1 MSKVCIVFD
10 RLRTEEKML
19 QKEATA
25 IGHNVLMLDAKITQ
39 INTDSK
45 KEDFDLGD
53 VVLERCVSYF
63 RGLHFT
69 ASLEFMNIPVLN
81 KFEIANTCGN
91 KMFMTL
97 LLKKNNIPTPKT
109 YFSFS
114 SESAAKNLEK
124 VGFPLV
130 IKPVIGS
137 WGRGVMPLKDKDS
150 MEAVF
155 EIRNITDNPHN
166 RIYYLQELIK
176 RPPRDIRVI
185 TVGDDPIAAMYR
197 KSSSG
202 FKTNIALGADP
213 ELCEITK
220 EIEDIAVKAS
230 KVMGGGILGIDMMED
245 EKNGLVIHEINNT
258 VEFKG
263 LARVAQRN
271 IPKEMI
277 EFALNYVRK

>member
-19 QKEATA
+19 QKEAVNL
-25 IGHNVLMLDAKITQ
+25 GHNALMLDAKITQ
-39 INTDSK
+39 VNTDSK

-69 ASLEFMNIPVLN
+69 SSLEFLDIPVLN
-81 KFEIANTCGN
+81 KFEVANICGN

-114 SESAAKNLEK
+114 SESAADNLEK
-124 VGFPLV
+124 TGFPLV

-137 WGRGVMPLKDKDS
+137 WGRGVMPIKDKDT

-155 EIRNITDNPHN
+155 EIRDITDSPHD
-166 RIYYLQELIK
+166 RIYYLQELIN

-185 TVGDDPIAAMYR
+185 TVGDEPIAAMYR
-197 KSSSG
+197 KSSGG

-220 EIEDIAVKAS
+220 EMEDMAAKAS
-230 KVMGGGILGIDMMED
+230 KAMGGGILGIDMMED
-245 EKNGLVIHEINNT
+245 EEQGLVVHEVNNT

-277 EFALNYVRK
+277 EFALNHVRK

>member
-19 QKEATA
+19 QKEASNL
-25 IGHNVLMLDAKITQ
+25 GHDAVMLDAKITQ

-45 KEDFDLGD
+45 KEDYDFGD

-69 ASLEFMNIPVLN
+69 ASLEFMDIPVLN
-81 KFEIANTCGN
+81 KFDVANICGN

-114 SESAAKNLEK
+114 SESAAENLEK
-124 VGFPLV
+124 VGYPLV

-137 WGRGVMPLKDKDS
+137 WGRGVMPIKDKDT
-150 MEAVF
+150 MEAVL
-155 EIRNITDNPHN
+155 EIRNITDSPHD

-185 TVGDDPIAAMYR
+185 TVGDEPIAAMYR
-197 KSSSG
+197 KSSGS

-213 ELCEITK
+213 ELCKITK
-220 EIEDIAVKAS
+220 EMEDMAAKAS
-230 KVMGGGILGIDMMED
+230 KAMGGGILGIDMMED
-245 EKNGLVIHEINNT
+245 DERGLVVHEVNNT

-263 LARVAQRN
+263 LSKVAQRN
-271 IPKEMI
+271 IPKEMV

>member
-10 RLRTEEKML
+10 RLRAEEKML
-19 QKEATA
+19 QKEASEL
-25 IGHNVLMLDAKITQ
+25 GHDALMLDAKITQ

-69 ASLEFMNIPVLN
+69 ASLEFMDIPVLN
-81 KFEIANTCGN
+81 KFEVANICGN

-114 SESAAKNLEK
+114 SESAAENLEK

-137 WGRGVMPLKDKDS
+137 WGRGVMPLKDKDT

-155 EIRNITDNPHN
+155 EIRDITDSPHD
-166 RIYYLQELIK
+166 RIYYLQELIQ

-185 TVGDDPIAAMYR
+185 TVGDEPIAAMYR
-197 KSSSG
+197 KSSGG

-220 EIEDIAVKAS
+220 EMEDMAVKAS
-230 KVMGGGILGIDMMED
+230 KAMGGGILGIDMMED
-245 EKNGLVIHEINNT
+245 DQRGLVVHEVNNT

-277 EFALNYVRK
+277 EFALNHVRK

>member
-10 RLRTEEKML
+10 RLRAEEKML
-19 QKEATA
+19 QKEALEL
-25 IGHNVLMLDAKITQ
+25 GHDVLMLDAKITQ

-45 KEDFDLGD
+45 KEDYDLGD
-53 VVLERCVSYF
+53 IVLERCVSYF

-69 ASLEFMNIPVLN
+69 ASLEFMDIPVLN
-81 KFEIANTCGN
+81 KFEVANICGN

-114 SESAAKNLEK
+114 SESATENLEK

-137 WGRGVMPLKDKDS
+137 WGRGVLPLKDKDT

-155 EIRNITDNPHN
+155 EIRDITDSPHD

-185 TVGDDPIAAMYR
+185 TVGDEPIAAMYR
-197 KSSSG
+197 KSSGG

-220 EIEDIAVKAS
+220 EMEDMASKAS
-230 KVMGGGILGIDMMED
+230 KAMGGGILGIDMMED
-245 EKNGLVIHEINNT
+245 EKNGLVIHEVNNT

-263 LARVAQRN
+263 LSRVAQRN
-271 IPKEMI
+271 IPKEMV
-277 EFALNYVRK
+277 EFALRYIRK

>member
-19 QKEATA
+19 QKEALDL
-25 IGHNVLMLDAKITQ
+25 GHDAVMLDAKITQ
-39 INTDSK
+39 INTDNRK
-45 KEDFDLGD
+45 DDFDLGD

-69 ASLEFMNIPVLN
+69 ASLEFLDVPVLN
-81 KFEIANTCGN
+81 KFEVANVCGN

-97 LLKKNNIPTPKT
+97 LLKKHNVPTPRT

-114 SESAAKNLEK
+114 SQSALENIEK
-124 VGFPLV
+124 VGYPLV

-137 WGRGVMPLKDKDS
+137 WGRGVMPLKDRDTTD
-150 MEAVF
+150 AIF
-155 EIRNITDNPHN
+155 EIREITDSPHD
-166 RIYYLQELIK
+166 RIYYLQEMIN

-185 TVGDDPIAAMYR
+185 TIDDKPIAAMYR
-197 KSSSG
+197 KSTGG

-220 EIEDIAVKAS
+220 EMEDMAAKAS
-230 KVMGGGILGIDMMED
+230 QAMGGGILGIDMMED
-245 EKNGLVIHEINNT
+245 EEKGLVVHEVNNT

-263 LARVAQRN
+263 LARVSKQN

-277 EFALNYVRK
+277 EFALQYVRK

>member
-19 QKEATA
+19 QKEALDL
-25 IGHNVLMLDAKITQ
+25 GHDAVMLDAKITQ
-39 INTDSK
+39 INTDNRK
-45 KEDFDLGD
+45 DDFDLGD

-69 ASLEFMNIPVLN
+69 ASLEFLDVPVLN
-81 KFEIANTCGN
+81 KFEVANVCGN

-97 LLKKNNIPTPKT
+97 LLKKHNVPTPKT

-114 SESAAKNLEK
+114 SQSAMENIEK
-124 VGFPLV
+124 VGYPLV

-137 WGRGVMPLKDKDS
+137 WGRGVMPLKDRDTTD
-150 MEAVF
+150 AIF
-155 EIRNITDNPHN
+155 EIREITDSPHD
-166 RIYYLQELIK
+166 RIYYLQEMIN

-185 TVGDDPIAAMYR
+185 TIDDRPIAAMYR
-197 KSSSG
+197 KSTGG

-220 EIEDIAVKAS
+220 EMEDMAAKAS
-230 KVMGGGILGIDMMED
+230 QAMGGGILGIDMMED
-245 EKNGLVIHEINNT
+245 EKKGLVVHEVNNT

-263 LARVAQRN
+263 LARVSKQN

-277 EFALNYVRK
+277 EFALQYVRK

>member
-1 MSKVCIVFD
+1 MPKICIVFD

-19 QKEATA
+19 EKEASDL
-25 IGHNVLMLDAKITQ
+25 GYQVVMLDAKTTK

-45 KEDFDLGD
+45 RNDFDFGD

-69 ASLEFMNIPVLN
+69 AGLEFMDVPVLN
-81 KFEIANTCGN
+81 KFQVANQCGN
-91 KMFMTL
+91 KMFMTM
-97 LLKKNNIPTPKT
+97 LLKKNNVPTPKT

-114 SESAAKNLEK
+114 SESALENIENI
-124 VGFPLV
+124 GYPMV

-137 WGRGVMPLKDKDS
+137 WGRGVMQLKDKDTAD
-150 MEAVF
+150 AVF
-155 EIRNITDNPHN
+155 EIRDITDSPHD
-166 RIYYLQELIK
+166 RIFYLQELIQ

-185 TVGDDPIAAMYR
+185 TIGDEPIAAMYR
-197 KSSSG
+197 KSTGG

-220 EIEDIAVKAS
+220 EIEEISIKAS
-230 KVMGGGILGIDMMED
+230 KAMGGGILGIDIMED
-245 EKNGLVIHEINNT
+245 EKRGLVVHEVNNT

-263 LARVAQRN
+263 LSRVSQRN
-271 IPKEMI
+271 IPKEI
-277 EFALNYVRK
+277 VEFALRYVRK

>member
-10 RLRTEEKML
+10 RLRAEEKML
-19 QKEATA
+19 QKEAA
-25 IGHNVLMLDAKITQ
+25 ELGHDALMLDAKITQ
-39 INTDSK
+39 VNTDSK

-69 ASLEFMNIPVLN
+69 ASLEFMDIPVLN
-81 KFEIANTCGN
+81 KFEVANVCGN

-114 SESAAKNLEK
+114 SESAAENLDK

-137 WGRGVMPLKDKDS
+137 WGRGVMPLKDKDT

-155 EIRNITDNPHN
+155 EIRDITDSPHD
-166 RIYYLQELIK
+166 RIYYLQELIQ

-185 TVGDDPIAAMYR
+185 TVGDEPIAAMYR
-197 KSSSG
+197 KSSGG

-220 EIEDIAVKAS
+220 EMEDMAAKAS
-230 KVMGGGILGIDMMED
+230 KAMGGGILGIDMMED
-245 EKNGLVIHEINNT
+245 EQRGLVVHEVNNT

>member
-10 RLRTEEKML
+10 RLRAEEKML
-19 QKEATA
+19 QKEASEL
-25 IGHNVLMLDAKITQ
+25 GHDAMMLDAKITQ

-69 ASLEFMNIPVLN
+69 ASLEFMDIPVLN
-81 KFEIANTCGN
+81 KFEVANTCGN

-114 SESAAKNLEK
+114 SDSAAENLEK

-137 WGRGVMPLKDKDS
+137 WGRGVMPLKDKDT

-155 EIRNITDNPHN
+155 EIRDITDSPHD

-185 TVGDDPIAAMYR
+185 TVGDEPIAAMYR
-197 KSSSG
+197 KSSGG

-220 EIEDIAVKAS
+220 EMEDMTAKAS
-230 KVMGGGILGIDMMED
+230 KAMGGGILGIDMMED
-245 EKNGLVIHEINNT
+245 EENGLVVHEVNNT

-263 LARVAQRN
+263 LARVAERN
-271 IPKEMI
+271 IPKEMV
-277 EFALNYVRK
+277 EYSLNYIRK

>member
-19 QKEATA
+19 QKEASNL
-25 IGHNVLMLDAKITQ
+25 GHDAVMLDAKITQ

-45 KEDFDLGD
+45 REDYDFGD

-69 ASLEFMNIPVLN
+69 ASLEFMDVPVLN
-81 KFEIANTCGN
+81 KFDVANVCGN

-114 SESAAKNLEK
+114 SESAAENLEK
-124 VGFPLV
+124 VGYPLV

-137 WGRGVMPLKDKDS
+137 WGRGVMPIKDKDT
-150 MEAVF
+150 MDAVL
-155 EIRNITDNPHN
+155 EIRNITDSPHD

-185 TVGDDPIAAMYR
+185 TIGDEPIAAMYR
-197 KSSSG
+197 KSSGG
-202 FKTNIALGADP
+202 FKTNIVLGADP

-220 EIEDIAVKAS
+220 EMEDLAVKAS
-230 KVMGGGILGIDMMED
+230 KAMGGGILGIDMMED
-245 EKNGLVIHEINNT
+245 NERGLVVHEVNNT

-263 LARVAQRN
+263 LAKVAERN
-271 IPKEMI
+271 IPREMI

>member
-10 RLRTEEKML
+10 RLRSEEKML
-19 QKEATA
+19 QKEASNL
-25 IGHNVLMLDAKITQ
+25 GHDALMLDAKITQ

-45 KEDFDLGD
+45 KEDFNLGD

-69 ASLEFMNIPVLN
+69 ASLEFLDIPVLN
-81 KFEIANTCGN
+81 KFEVANICGN

-114 SESAAKNLEK
+114 SESAAENLEK

-137 WGRGVMPLKDKDS
+137 WGRGVMPIKDKDT
-150 MEAVF
+150 MEAIF
-155 EIRNITDNPHN
+155 EIRDITDSPHD
-166 RIYYLQELIK
+166 RIYYLQELIN

-185 TVGDDPIAAMYR
+185 TVGDEPIAAMYR
-197 KSSSG
+197 KSSGG

-220 EIEDIAVKAS
+220 EMEDLAVKAS
-230 KVMGGGILGIDMMED
+230 KAMGGGILGIDLMED
-245 EKNGLVIHEINNT
+245 DKRGLVVHEVNNT

-277 EFALNYVRK
+277 EYALNYARK

>member
-19 QKEATA
+19 QKEASGL
-25 IGHNVLMLDAKITQ
+25 GHDVVMLDAKITQ
-39 INTDSK
+39 VNTDSK
-45 KEDFDLGD
+45 KEDYDLGD

-69 ASLEFMNIPVLN
+69 SSLEFMDVPVLN
-81 KFEIANTCGN
+81 KFDVASVCGN

-114 SESAAKNLEK
+114 SDSASENLEK
-124 VGFPLV
+124 VGYPLV

-137 WGRGVMPLKDKDS
+137 WGRGVMPIQDKDT
-150 MEAVF
+150 MDAIIEV
-155 EIRNITDNPHN
+155 RQITDSPHD
-166 RIYYLQELIK
+166 RIYYLQEMIN

-185 TVGDDPIAAMYR
+185 TVGDEPIAAMYR
-197 KSSSG
+197 KSSGG

-213 ELCEITK
+213 EVCEITK
-220 EIEDIAVKAS
+220 EMEDLASKAS
-230 KVMGGGILGIDMMED
+230 KAMGGGILGIDIMED
-245 EKNGLVIHEINNT
+245 EKRGLVVHEVNNT

-263 LARVAQRN
+263 LSRVAKRN
-271 IPKEMI
+271 IPKEMV
-277 EFALNYVRK
+277 EFALNHIRK

>member
-10 RLRTEEKML
+10 RLRAEEKML
-19 QKEATA
+19 QKEASEL
-25 IGHNVLMLDAKITQ
+25 GHDALMLDAKITQ
-39 INTDSK
+39 VNTDSK

-69 ASLEFMNIPVLN
+69 ASLEFMDIPVLN
-81 KFEIANTCGN
+81 KFEVANVCGN

-114 SESAAKNLEK
+114 SESATENLDK

-137 WGRGVMPLKDKDS
+137 WGRGVMQLKDKDA

-155 EIRNITDNPHN
+155 EIRDITDSPHD
-166 RIYYLQELIK
+166 RIYYLQELIQ

-185 TVGDDPIAAMYR
+185 TVGDEPIAAMYR
-197 KSSSG
+197 KSSGG

-220 EIEDIAVKAS
+220 EMEDMAAKAS
-230 KVMGGGILGIDMMED
+230 KAMGGGILGIDMMED
-245 EKNGLVIHEINNT
+245 DERGLVVHEVNNT